1 MNGRSARVAA
11 LADAAIALLAEG
23 GMRALT
29 HRAVD
34 ARAGVPVGTTSAYLR
49 TRQAL
54 IEAVVRRLVDLDR
67 ADLMDREL
75 PTAAPAPGPPP
86 RLTPAD
92 LDHLAVATA
101 QVLDRWLTTGRDRSL
116 ARYACLLEAVHRPEL
131 RPILAH
137 GTVLREQARALLA
150 DAARRTHGGRAT
162 SSSPSS
168 TGCSSTAS
176 SRRRA
181 QRAAARQPRRAA
193 RTCAPP
199 SAPCSAPSPAPDLSD
214 RPGVRSSAGRD
225 RLAVGRGWWSDG
237 PGGEFGQATGVR
249 VRWSRGLMPRTRRK
263 AVLSANGLP

>member
-1 MNGRSARVAA
+1 MNDRSARVAA

-67 ADLMDREL
+67 ADLTDREL
-75 PTAAPAPGPPP
+75 PTDAPPPGPPP

-101 QVLDRWLTTGRDRSL
+101 QVLDRWLTDGRDRSL

-150 DAARRTHGGRAT
+150 GAGAAD
-162 SSSPSS
+162 
-168 TGCSSTAS
+168 
-176 SRRRA
+176 
-181 QRAAARQPRRAA
+181 PRRQGDQFVAFVDGLLFDRLVGA
-193 RTCAPP
+193 GALSAPP
-199 SAPCSAPSPAPDLSD
+199 PGSPESREDLRSAIRALLRA
-214 RPGVRSSAGRD
+214 
-225 RLAVGRGWWSDG
+225 
-237 PGGEFGQATGVR
+237 FTG
-249 VRWSRGLMPRTRRK
+249 T
-263 AVLSANGLP
+263 

>member
-1 MNGRSARVAA
+1 MNARSARVAA

-75 PTAAPAPGPPP
+75 PTDAPPPGPPP
-86 RLTPAD
+86 RLTPTD

-101 QVLDRWLTTGRDRSL
+101 QVLDRWLTVGRDRSL

-150 DAARRTHGGRAT
+150 GAGAAD
-162 SSSPSS
+162 
-168 TGCSSTAS
+168 
-176 SRRRA
+176 
-181 QRAAARQPRRAA
+181 PRRQGDQFVAFVDGLLFDRLVGA
-193 RTCAPP
+193 GALSAPP
-199 SAPCSAPSPAPDLSD
+199 PGSPESREDLRSA
-214 RPGVRSSAGRD
+214 VRALLR
-225 RLAVGRGWWSDG
+225 A
-237 PGGEFGQATGVR
+237 FTGV
-249 VRWSRGLMPRTRRK
+249 
-263 AVLSANGLP
+263 

>member
-1 MNGRSARVAA
+1 MNARSARVAA

-75 PTAAPAPGPPP
+75 PTDAPPPWPPP
-86 RLTPAD
+86 RLTPTD

-101 QVLDRWLTTGRDRSL
+101 QVLDRWLTVGRDRSL

-150 DAARRTHGGRAT
+150 GAGAAD
-162 SSSPSS
+162 
-168 TGCSSTAS
+168 
-176 SRRRA
+176 
-181 QRAAARQPRRAA
+181 PRRQGDQFVAFVDGLLFDRLVGA
-193 RTCAPP
+193 GALSAPP
-199 SAPCSAPSPAPDLSD
+199 PGSPESREDLRSA
-214 RPGVRSSAGRD
+214 VRALLR
-225 RLAVGRGWWSDG
+225 A
-237 PGGEFGQATGVR
+237 FTG
-249 VRWSRGLMPRTRRK
+249 
-263 AVLSANGLP
+263 A